1 MKWKEMTGEERY
13 RVVEM
18 ARKGERPM
26 TEICRTFGVSRQALS
41 RAMEKASQ
49 AAMEA
54 LEPKRPGRKGKSAE
68 AQEIETLTK
77 KTTGLEKTVE
87 HWKTRYEVAQA
98 FIDLTREA
106 NQSAS
111 PGGKKKKRLK
121 VARFPAKEVPEPGVQ
136 KSLAGED
143 DGRDAGDRAGESHS
157 LDEEA

>member
-68 AQEIETLTK
+68 AQEIEALTM
-77 KTTGLEKTVE
+77 KTTGLQKTVE

-106 NQSAS
+106 DRNAS
-111 PGGKKKKRLK
+111 LGGKKKKRLK
-121 VARFPAKEVPEPGVQ
+121 VARFPAKEVSEPGVQ
-136 KSLAGED
+136 TRLAAED
-143 DGRDAGDRAGESHS
+143 DGRDPGDRAGESDS